1 MITDNCLYNYEK
13 WPEVAVYENCR
24 NQKTYIIENTTKAD
38 FDLYEEQI
46 LKAGALKKQ
55 SSCICRNYAATFE
68 LHHMEIHIYYTE
80 NDNRTHIIADQ
91 ETDFPEDDIVG
102 SKEECGLYQF
112 EVDYRKIDCGMCY
125 ILQTGGGRF
134 FIIDSAHMNSVE
146 DHLRIHELLKKLSPD
161 KKIVI
166 AGWFFT
172 HGHQDHIAKFMDF
185 VKENFADVEIQRV
198 YSGFPALDVPG
209 AEGWKADD
217 KETMR
222 EFQELNDAYGWK
234 HIRLHTGQRFQLDEL
249 KFTVLFTYDDICE
262 EPLTCYND
270 SSTILLLEAKGTKVV
285 FLGDSNVRSS
295 VELTARYGH
304 GMKTDIVQVAHHGLN
319 DSNVGIYYM
328 LQAKTALY
336 PTAQQYFQKK
346 MDSEANRAVLKTCRE
361 HYIAGEGTR
370 RFCFPYH
377 LGESELISR
386 EIQEM

>member
-13 WPEVAVYENCR
+13 WPEIAVYENCR

-172 HGHQDHIAKFMDF
+172 HGHQ
-185 VKENFADVEIQRV
+185 
-198 YSGFPALDVPG
+198 
-209 AEGWKADD
+209 
-217 KETMR
+217 
-222 EFQELNDAYGWK
+222 ELNDAYGWK

-361 HYIAGEGTR
+361 HYLAGEGTR